1 MTRQFSVGRWI
12 FRALILTGATA
23 AVSSGLAMHAQQAP
37 EGGYPPNFFR
47 ALTWQNLGPQR
58 AGRSIACAGSS
69 ERPLEYYSG
78 ATGGGLWKTTDG
90 GFTWNPVTDG
100 QIRSSSV
107 GAVGVAASN
116 PDVVWIGMGEKELR
130 GNIMQGDGVYKSTDA
145 GKTWRHMGLEDTQT
159 ISRIRIDPNNP
170 DVVYVAALGHPAA
183 PNDQRGIFKTTD
195 GGETWKKVLYRD
207 DKTGGVDL
215 SVDPKN
221 SQVIYASLWES
232 WRKSWGMSSGGPG
245 SRLFKSTDAGENW
258 TEITRNPGL
267 PKGVIG
273 KIGVSVSAV
282 DDNRVYALVEAADG
296 GVFRSDD
303 AGTTWTL
310 VNSENTLRQRAFY
323 YADITADPMDKDL
336 VYGENVGF
344 YKSTDGGKTWEQVRG
359 GDSHDIWI
367 DPKNDKRFVVSN
379 DSGSTVTTNGG
390 QTWSPETYSTAQ
402 FYHVALTKDDP
413 YQVCGAQQDSSTAC
427 VQSANPA
434 GGGRGGRGGGGGR
447 EMWAPLYSVG
457 GGESGYIAPS
467 PTDPNIFY
475 AGSQGALLSRFDRR
489 HDDSR
494 DIEPYPRFFSGENS
508 ASLPERWQWTYPI
521 VFDNFDPHTLYT
533 SSQHLWK
540 TTNDGQ
546 SWVRISGDLTKHD
559 PATLGDSGGPI
570 THDMNGPEVFA
581 TIFTIAPS
589 KKEPGVIWTGS
600 DDGLVYVTGD
610 AGKTWSN
617 VTPPDMP
624 NLIRVSLIDASPH
637 KAGAAYVA
645 AKNYL
650 QDDRAPYIWKTA
662 DYGKTW
668 KKIISG
674 IPAGDFVHA
683 VREDLKRPGLL
694 YAGTE
699 HGFYVSFDDG
709 DHWQSLALNLPDTQV
724 SDIALAPHDVVIST
738 MGRGFYSLTN
748 MDVLREFTS
757 TVAQTQELQVFA
769 PINAVRR
776 SRPLI
781 VDYYLPAAA
790 KKVSIEI
797 LDAKGAVIDTYTGPP
812 AERARGGRGGANAAA
827 GGGGRGFV
835 KPEPTAVA
843 GLNRFT
849 WDLQYPGATTF
860 PGMVLWGA
868 NIARGPYAVP
878 GTYSVR
884 VMADGK
890 SVTKPFRL
898 TEDGWSKA
906 TQADL
911 QAQFDLDERVIKRES
926 EANQAVIDVGK
937 LRDQV
942 NDRVGKTESADVRAS
957 GQALVT
963 KLTDIEETI
972 YQTKS
977 HASEDPLNFP
987 IKINNRMGHLLG
999 VIEGDD
1005 AKPTDQTYAVFRQ
1018 LSAELDK
1025 VLLQFK
1031 DLQNG
1036 ELAAFNKQLA
1046 GANLTPVAIS
1056 SKEGAQ

>member
-1 MTRQFSVGRWI
+1 MV
-12 FRALILTGATA
+12 A
-23 AVSSGLAMHAQQAP
+23 AVGVGVVMHAQQEP
-37 EGGYPPNFFR
+37 EGGYPSNFFR
-47 ALTWQNLGPQR
+47 ALSWQNIGPQR

-69 ERPLEYYSG
+69 ARPLEYYSG

-90 GFTWNPVTDG
+90 GVTWNPVTDG
-100 QIRSSSV
+100 QIHSSSV
-107 GAVGVAASN
+107 GAVAVAASN
-116 PDVVWIGMGEKELR
+116 PDIVWIGMGEKELR

-145 GKTWRHMGLEDTQT
+145 GKTWKHMGLEDTQT
-159 ISRIRIDPNNP
+159 ISRIRIDPDNP

-183 PNDQRGIFKTTD
+183 ANEQRGIFKTTD
-195 GGETWKKVLYRD
+195 GGQTWKKVLYRD

-215 SVDPKN
+215 NIDPKN
-221 SQVIYASLWES
+221 PQVVYASLWES

-245 SRLFKSTDAGENW
+245 SGLFKSTDAGEHW
-258 TEITRNPGL
+258 TETTRNPGL
-267 PKGVIG
+267 PKGVVG
-273 KIGVSVSAV
+273 KIGVSISGA
-282 DDNRVYALVEAADG
+282 DDNRAYALVEAADG

-303 AGTTWTL
+303 AGATWTL

-323 YADITADPMDKDL
+323 YADITADPVEKDL

-344 YKSTDGGKTWEQVRG
+344 YKSTDGGKTWGQVRG

-367 DPKNDKRFVVSN
+367 DPKNDKRFIISN
-379 DSGSTVTTNGG
+379 DSGSTITTNAG
-390 QTWSPETYSTAQ
+390 QTWTPETYSTAQ

-467 PTDPNIFY
+467 PIDPNIIY
-475 AGSQGALLSRFDRR
+475 AGSQGALLTRFDRR

-521 VFDNFDPHTLYT
+521 VFDNFDPHILYT

-546 SWVRISGDLTKHD
+546 SWTKISPDLTKHD
-559 PATLGDSGGPI
+559 AATLGDSGGPI

-600 DDGLVYVTGD
+600 DDGLVEITRD
-610 AGKTWSN
+610 AGKSWTN

-637 KAGAAYVA
+637 KPGAAYVA

-650 QDDRAPYIWKTA
+650 QDDRAPYIWKTD

-668 KKIISG
+668 KKIVGG
-674 IPAGDFVHA
+674 IAPDDFVHA

-709 DHWQSLALNLPDTQV
+709 DHWQSLSLNLPDTQV

-748 MDVLREFTS
+748 MDALRQFTPAMAQASGLYVLTPVE
-757 TVAQTQELQVFA
+757 AA
-769 PINAVRR
+769 RR
-776 SRPLI
+776 SRPMI
-781 VDYYLPAAA
+781 VDYYLPSAAS
-790 KKVSIEI
+790 KVTIEI
-797 LDAKGAVIDTYTGPP
+797 LNAKGTVIDTYNGPAP
-812 AERARGGRGGANAAA
+812 AGGRGGRGGGGAGA
-827 GGGGRGFV
+827 GGGGRGFAP
-835 KPEPTAVA
+835 PEPTAA
-843 GLNRFT
+843 TGLNRFT
-849 WDLQYPGATTF
+849 WDLHYPGATSF
-860 PGMVLWGA
+860 PGMVFWGA
-868 NIARGPYAVP
+868 NVAQGPYAVP
-878 GTYSVR
+878 GSYSVR
-884 VMADGK
+884 VTANGQA
-890 SVTKPFRL
+890 VTKPFKL
-898 TEDGWSKA
+898 AEDSWSKA

-911 QAQFDLDERVIKRES
+911 QAQFDLDERVAKRES
-926 EANQAVIDVGK
+926 EANQAVIDVRK

-942 NDRVGKTESADVRAS
+942 NDRVGKTEAAELRAS
-957 GQALVT
+957 GQALVA

-987 IKINNRMGHLLG
+987 IKINNRMGHLMG

-1005 AKPTDQTYAVFRQ
+1005 AKPTDQTYAVFKK
-1018 LSAELDK
+1018 LSAEFDA
-1025 VLLQFK
+1025 VLVNFK
-1031 DLQNG
+1031 NVQSTD
-1036 ELAAFNKQLA
+1036 LAAFNKQLA
-1046 GANLTPVAIS
+1046 SGNMQPVSLTGGAES
-1056 SKEGAQ
+1056 H